1 MPAVS
6 VIMNCYNSARY
17 LREALDSV
25 FAQTFRDWEVVFW
38 DNASTDA
45 SPGIAQ
51 SYGDQV
57 RYFRAPTTTPL
68 GIARNLAIAE
78 SRGDLIAFLDC
89 DDVWLPEKL
98 RKQVALFENNPQ
110 LGLACTDTVVFEEGR
125 ELSRMF
131 ANGRARRGK
140 VFAELIRD
148 QWISMSSAMLRR
160 SALERLEEWF
170 DPTLSMS
177 EEADLFYRIAK
188 DWDLDFVDEPL
199 TRWRVHGVNSTFRH
213 FDRFAEETRL
223 ILEKHRRLYPGYDH
237 LYPDVAALL
246 TRRAAFQQ
254 AVAWWKQ
261 GRGKDARNLLT
272 PYTSSLKVR
281 AFRLLSYFPGRCFEP
296 LARLYFA
303 LPRALRR

>member
-281 AFRLLSYFPGRCFEP
+281 AFRLLSYFPGSCFEP

>member
-25 FAQTFRDWEVVFW
+25 AAQSFTDWEVVFW
-38 DNASTDA
+38 DNASTDE
-45 SPGIAQ
+45 SPIIAR
-51 SYGDQV
+51 SYGDKI
-57 RYFRAPTTTPL
+57 RYFRARSTTPL
-68 GIARNLAIAE
+68 GVARNLAIAE

-98 RKQVALFENNPQ
+98 HKQAGLFGGNPK
-110 LGLACTDTVVFEEGR
+110 LGLACTDTVVFNGRR

-131 ANGRARRGK
+131 AGGRARRGR

-148 QWISMSSAMLRR
+148 QWISMSSAMVRR
-160 SALERLEEWF
+160 AALLGLDEWF
-170 DPTLSMS
+170 DPALSMS

-188 DWDLDFVDEPL
+188 DWELDFVDEPL

-213 FDRFAEETRL
+213 FDRFAGETRH
-223 ILEKHRRLYPGYDH
+223 ILEKHRKLYPDYDRLYPELAD
-237 LYPDVAALL
+237 LL

-254 AVAWWKQ
+254 AVAWWRQ
-261 GRGKDARNLLT
+261 GKGKEARELLA
-272 PYTSSLKVR
+272 PYASSPKVR
-281 AFRLLSYFPGRCFEP
+281 FFRLASRLPGSCFEP

-303 LPRALRR
+303 LPGLLRR